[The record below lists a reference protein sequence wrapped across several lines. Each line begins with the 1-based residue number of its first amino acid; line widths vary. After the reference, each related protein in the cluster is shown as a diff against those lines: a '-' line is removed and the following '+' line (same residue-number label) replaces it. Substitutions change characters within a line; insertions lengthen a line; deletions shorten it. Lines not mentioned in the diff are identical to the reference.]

1 MVADDKG
8 IPQAALADFFAPR
21 RCWRVEKSLASQVRA
36 SDASSVGLGQP
47 GLTDQVVEARREEK
61 LLLCAFDTA
70 ADPRK
75 PLPAVDPRFNAK
87 MLHIH
92 GTSRAV
98 SSRRSYRDLLYSNSS
113 VLQFLRTLSA
123 TSKFLFI
130 GYSLSDGYICEILQ
144 EVLALLAPPAGAGER
159 APTELGYFFH
169 FADGATVFD
178 EALRA
183 RVEYRL
189 KYQGL
194 RTIFTTDPAVELQA
208 LQGASQEVCFARK
221 FHGKRLLS
229 LSPVQSGAGASFF
242 RRAALAVASLAFAAV
257 DVGAAAGGG
266 DEFARAELAFRQQ
279 RNAFDGLCAALRS
292 VGLPEPAARP
302 PLRLPLPYGGEFVIC
317 FSVEQMARA
326 LSEGGAWHAF
336 ICDWGMEKTLAGAG
350 GVLREVLIPAAPAPA
365 LAIVG
370 EEGGAASSCGG
381 GGGVGGGGGGAG
393 ALPVP
398 RGARYAEEEWEAKSR
413 GYQALC
419 VGVEQ
424 LLAAL
429 SELLTLRRDAVV

>member
-1 MVADDKG
+1 
-8 IPQAALADFFAPR
+8 
-21 RCWRVEKSLASQVRA
+21 
-36 SDASSVGLGQP
+36 
-47 GLTDQVVEARREEK
+47 LTDQVVEARREEK

-144 EVLALLAPPAGAGER
+144 EVLALLAPPADAGER

-169 FADGATVFD
+169 FANGATVFD

-183 RVEYRL
+183 RVEYRF

-208 LQGASQEVCFARK
+208 LQGASQEVCFARA

-229 LSPVQSGAGASFF
+229 LSPVQSGVGASFF
-242 RRAALAVASLAFAAV
+242 RRTALAVAGLAFAAV

-266 DEFARAELAFRQQ
+266 DEFARAELAFRRQ
-279 RNAFDGLCAALRS
+279 RNAFDGLRAALRS
-292 VGLPEPAARP
+292 VDLPEPAARP
-302 PLRLPLPYGGEFVIC
+302 PLRLPLPHGGEFVIC

-326 LSEGGAWHAF
+326 LSEGGAWHVF

-350 GVLREVLIPAAPAPA
+350 GVLREVLIPAAPTPA

-370 EEGGAASSCGG
+370 EEAGAASSC
-381 GGGVGGGGGGAG
+381 GGGGGAG

-398 RGARYAEEEWEAKSR
+398 RGACYAEEKWEARSR

-429 SELLTLRRDAVV
+429 SELLQRRDAGV